1 MTDEKKPEQEASDQ
15 PTQSTSQSA
24 SSDAPSSNK
33 VDVVA
38 TAPAAVKPAP
48 KTAQPN
54 KAEKN
59 AAKLG
64 WIAKL
69 VIFLAFL
76 LALAACL
83 GVGYMLYQQHQE
95 LATKVEERQQQAR
108 ESQAQANAISTM
120 QAEMKTLTQQLN
132 LERDAI
138 KSANQNRELL
148 QSRMSTLEK
157 EIATVTGSHR
167 IDWMLREVE
176 HFINVAEQR
185 LSLLGDARGALALM
199 LEADDIVRAM
209 SEPTARPLREA
220 LVKDIHELKLAAET
234 SVDTDGIFLRI
245 SDLAKRVDQL
255 GLPHYEMRQE
265 APVDTMSEDMPEDG
279 LELLGARFVTFLDS
293 LFRYQKHVK
302 SKPML
307 LSAERDYLAQSI
319 VLLLHQAQLAL
330 LRGDNTA
337 YHLSLTEARERI
349 GLYVRQQTKET
360 QFFITEVTALGAI
373 QLRPEVPT
381 IEASSRAVRVF
392 REFWNKEKLIR
403 EQEAMALQR
412 ENAK

>member
-33 VDVVA
+33 VDVVS

-120 QAEMKTLTQQLN
+120 QAEMKTLTQQLK

-209 SEPTARPLREA
+209 GEPTARPLREA

-381 IEASSRAVRVF
+381 IEASSSAVRVF

-403 EQEAMALQR
+403 EQETMALQR

>member
-33 VDVVA
+33 VDVVS

-120 QAEMKTLTQQLN
+120 QAEMKTLTQQLK

-209 SEPTARPLREA
+209 GEPTARPLREA

-279 LELLGARFVTFLDS
+279 LELLGARFVTFLGS

-403 EQEAMALQR
+403 EQETMALQR

>member
-24 SSDAPSSNK
+24 SSDASSSNK
-33 VDVVA
+33 VDVVS
-38 TAPAAVKPAP
+38 TAPAAVNPTP

-59 AAKLG
+59 PAKLG

-108 ESQAQANAISTM
+108 ESQAQANSISTM
-120 QAEMKTLTQQLN
+120 QTEMKTLTQQLK

-255 GLPHYEMRQE
+255 GLPHYDMRQE

-403 EQEAMALQR
+403 EQETMALQR

>member
-33 VDVVA
+33 VDVVS

-59 AAKLG
+59 PAKLG

-120 QAEMKTLTQQLN
+120 QTEMKTLTQQLK

-403 EQEAMALQR
+403 EQETMALQR

>member
-33 VDVVA
+33 VDVVS

-120 QAEMKTLTQQLN
+120 QAEMKTLTQQLK

-255 GLPHYEMRQE
+255 GLPHYDMRQE

-403 EQEAMALQR
+403 EQETMALQR

>member
-33 VDVVA
+33 VDVVS

-120 QAEMKTLTQQLN
+120 QAEMKTLTQQLK

-209 SEPTARPLREA
+209 GEPTARPLREA

-403 EQEAMALQR
+403 EQETMALQR

>member
-1 MTDEKKPEQEASDQ
+1 M
-15 PTQSTSQSA
+15 
-24 SSDAPSSNK
+24 
-33 VDVVA
+33 
-38 TAPAAVKPAP
+38 
-48 KTAQPN
+48 
-54 KAEKN
+54 
-59 AAKLG
+59 
-64 WIAKL
+64 
-69 VIFLAFL
+69 
-76 LALAACL
+76 
-83 GVGYMLYQQHQE
+83 
-95 LATKVEERQQQAR
+95 
-108 ESQAQANAISTM
+108 
-120 QAEMKTLTQQLN
+120 
-132 LERDAI
+132 
-138 KSANQNRELL
+138 
-148 QSRMSTLEK
+148 
-157 EIATVTGSHR
+157 
-167 IDWMLREVE
+167 
-176 HFINVAEQR
+176 
-185 LSLLGDARGALALM
+185 
-199 LEADDIVRAM
+199 
-209 SEPTARPLREA
+209 
-220 LVKDIHELKLAAET
+220 
-234 SVDTDGIFLRI
+234 DTDGIFLRI

-403 EQEAMALQR
+403 EQETMALQR

>member
-83 GVGYMLYQQHQE
+83 GVGYMLHQQHQE

-255 GLPHYEMRQE
+255 GLPHYDMRQE

>member
-120 QAEMKTLTQQLN
+120 QTEMKTLTQQLK

-138 KSANQNRELL
+138 KSANQNREML

-255 GLPHYEMRQE
+255 GLPHYDMRQE

-403 EQEAMALQR
+403 EQETMALQR

>member
-33 VDVVA
+33 VDVVS
-38 TAPAAVKPAP
+38 TAPAAVKPTP

-59 AAKLG
+59 PAKLG

-120 QAEMKTLTQQLN
+120 QTEMKTLTQQLK

-209 SEPTARPLREA
+209 GEPTARPLREA

-403 EQEAMALQR
+403 EQETMALQR